1 MRHKKPVADC
11 PVSRKNLFPTRRK
24 VYGVFYA
31 LTPCFLHIATEAVGG
46 LRKELEAGKRVLT
59 RSQEEKNELKEEN
72 RWKAEEIESLKTQL
86 AQALE
91 ENQKLK
97 GGIFGKH

>member
-1 MRHKKPVADC
+1 M
-11 PVSRKNLFPTRRK
+11 
-24 VYGVFYA
+24 
-31 LTPCFLHIATEAVGG
+31 
-46 LRKELEAGKRVLT
+46 LT
-59 RSQEEKNELKEEN
+59 RSQEEKNELKAEN
-72 RWKAEEIESLKTQL
+72 QRKAEEIKSLKTQL